1 MHTCAAL
8 FTANKT
14 HVSVSRNSISR
25 LPCIYV
31 RPFFTRVIMYS
42 WPTAKSLFKT
52 LVLKLFW
59 VTVVTENHIGG

>member
-1 MHTCAAL
+1 MHTNAAL

-14 HVSVSRNSISR
+14 HVNVSINPVAK

-59 VTVVTENHIGG
+59 VTVVTANHIGG